1 MAKEIIINAEKEHTR
16 IAIVE
21 DGELVE
27 LYIEN
32 PENERTLGNVFLARV
47 RKVMPSIR
55 AAFVD
60 IGQKQDAFLHF
71 SDLSDNLPELLEF
84 LEDDKPAVGKVVHEA
99 DAQKAKGKRRRPQGR
114 RRGGSKGGGTSEDTS
129 DEEKKDRKKADART
143 RGQRRQAQHR
153 RSKEGSS
160 EGTASS
166 KQPGG
171 EKKQRSEERN
181 AALSSY
187 LKRDAR
193 ILVKITKEPIS
204 NKGSRVSTD
213 ISLAGRF
220 LVLVPLANYV
230 AVSKKIVSYKERRR
244 LRTLAKS
251 LVPEGFGVIVRTVAS
266 GKNAKAL
273 DTDLRLLVEKW
284 RKIEEKLQGSP
295 KPPVLAHEDVNM
307 ASSVIR
313 DLFSDDYDRILI
325 DDQRVYRKT
334 KGYVQAVAP
343 HMAPAVKLHQSKEP
357 IFEVTRIKDDV
368 MEAFESRVDLPSG
381 GYLFIERTEAM
392 HVVDVN
398 SGRSG
403 RGMKQEDSS
412 LKVNLEAARV
422 IARQVRLRDLGG
434 IIVVDF
440 IDLRDEKN
448 KRKVYDELKKEFR
461 RDRAVT
467 KLLPMSD
474 FGLIQITRQRLRP
487 SITTYAN
494 PDGRSNTNGTPGE
507 EESRSSQRR
516 GRTSDKE
523 SRPTKESRST
533 KESRPAKESQTPDKE
548 NQTPEKESRASDKE
562 SRTSSKGG
570 RTSDKESRSSSNA
583 PRTSQGKSERSGKP
597 SAQNQR
603 AADESAENGKEG
615 RSNQRSRGRGSR
627 GGRSKGGAAP
637 PSDVS
642 PEDLVKQMEGWVTQY
657 KADGNR
663 GAVTLKVHPFT
674 AAFLNRR
681 VPNHPTRWFMK
692 HLVRVRV
699 ETDETLDPLVYRF
712 FDARSGEDVTEA
724 KPQDG

>member
-21 DGELVE
+21 HGELVE

-32 PENERTLGNVFLARV
+32 PENERTLGNIFMARV

-71 SDLSDNLPELLEF
+71 SDLSDNLPELIAF
-84 LEDDKPAVGKVVHEA
+84 LDDPKPEVGKVVRESGA
-99 DAQKAKGKRRRPQGR
+99 PSSRGKRRRPRGGR
-114 RRGGSKGGGTSEDTS
+114 RSGSTSGATSEESQPDG
-129 DEEKKDRKKADART
+129 DEKPARKKPDARA

-153 RSKEGSS
+153 RSKQ
-160 EGTASS
+160 A
-166 KQPGG
+166 
-171 EKKQRSEERN
+171 SEEGDG
-181 AALSSY
+181 AAKDKGGGRRREGAEHLSSH
-187 LKRDAR
+187 LKRDGR
-193 ILVKITKEPIS
+193 LLVKIVKEPIS

-251 LVPEGFGVIVRTVAS
+251 LVPEGFGVIVRTVAA

-273 DTDLRLLVEKW
+273 DTDLRLLTERW
-284 RKIEEKLQGSP
+284 RKIEEKLQDHP
-295 KPPVLAHEDVNM
+295 KPPLLVHEDVNM

-325 DDQRVYRKT
+325 DDPRVYRKT

-343 HMAPAVKLHQSKEP
+343 QMAPAVQLHQDKKP
-357 IFEVTRIKDDV
+357 VFEACGIAGDV
-368 MEAFESRVDLPSG
+368 QEAFESRVDLPSG

-398 SGRSG
+398 SGRAG

-487 SITTYAN
+487 SITTYAS
-494 PDGRSNTNGTPGE
+494 PDGRSSTNGATNGT
-507 EESRSSQRR
+507 
-516 GRTSDKE
+516 
-523 SRPTKESRST
+523 
-533 KESRPAKESQTPDKE
+533 
-548 NQTPEKESRASDKE
+548 E
-562 SRTSSKGG
+562 SRTSGKGA
-570 RTSDKESRSSSNA
+570 RTSGRDD
-583 PRTSQGKSERSGKP
+583 RTSGRPSGRPSEKGHVTSEPERRTSGGKGDRTPDEASACSPREAGEQTEQG
-597 SAQNQR
+597 
-603 AADESAENGKEG
+603 NGG
-615 RSNQRSRGRGSR
+615 ARSRNARGKQRRS
-627 GGRSKGGAAP
+627 GGRSGGRSAKPDAEP
-637 PSDVS
+637 DAGANPD
-642 PEDLVKQMEGWVTQY
+642 ELLGQMEAWITQY
-657 KADGNR
+657 KAEGGR
-663 GAVTLKVHPFT
+663 RSVTLRVHPFT

-692 HLVRVRV
+692 HLVRVRL
-699 ETDETLDPLVYRF
+699 ETDETLSPLAYRF
-712 FDARSGEDVTEA
+712 LDPRSGEDVTEA
-724 KPQDG
+724 APSQQGE

>member
-84 LEDDKPAVGKVVHEA
+84 LEDDRPEVGKVVHEA
-99 DAQKAKGKRRRPQGR
+99 DAQKAKGKRRRPKGGR
-114 RRGGSKGGGTSEDTS
+114 RGKSKGGGTSEASS

-153 RSKEGSS
+153 RSKEGSPKESGSS
-160 EGTASS
+160 ERS
-166 KQPGG
+166 GG

-181 AALSSY
+181 AALSSF

-251 LVPEGFGVIVRTVAS
+251 LVPEGFGVIVRTVAA

-357 IFEVTRIKDDV
+357 VFEVARIKDDV

-398 SGRSG
+398 SGRAG

-494 PDGRSNTNGTPGE
+494 PDGRSSTNGASE
-507 EESRSSQRR
+507 EESPTSQRG
-516 GRTSDKE
+516 GRTPGKEKTAGKE
-523 SRPTKESRST
+523 SKTSE
-533 KESRPAKESQTPDKE
+533 KESQTA
-548 NQTPEKESRASDKE
+548 N
-562 SRTSSKGG
+562 KGG
-570 RTSDKESRSSSNA
+570 RTSNKESRSS
-583 PRTSQGKSERSGKP
+583 RGEGGTSQNKSGRAGGS
-597 SAQNQR
+597 SSQNQR
-603 AADESAENGKEG
+603 AADEPEENGKEG

-627 GGRSKGGAAP
+627 GGRSKGGEAAAS
-637 PSDVS
+637 SDVS

-657 KADGNR
+657 KAGGNR

>member
-1 MAKEIIINAEKEHTR
+1 MGKEIIINAEKEHTR
-16 IAIVE
+16 IAITE
-21 DGELVE
+21 NGELVE

-32 PENERTLGNVFLARV
+32 PEHERTLGNVFLARV
-47 RKVMPSIR
+47 RKIMPSIR

-84 LEDDKPAVGKVVHEA
+84 LEAENPEVGKVVREG
-99 DAQKAKGKRRRPQGR
+99 DAHAPKGKRRRPRGGR
-114 RRGGSKGGGTSEDTS
+114 RGKAEASADAEGAGEGD
-129 DEEKKDRKKADART
+129 EKKERKRPDARA

-153 RSKEGSS
+153 RGKPTSEKGEGGKEK
-160 EGTASS
+160 A
-166 KQPGG
+166 G
-171 EKKQRSEERN
+171 EKKERSGPSE
-181 AALSSY
+181 ASLSSH
-187 LKRDAR
+187 LKRDGR
-193 ILVKITKEPIS
+193 ILVKIVKEPIS

-284 RKIEEKLQGSP
+284 RRIEEKLQGSP
-295 KPPVLAHEDVNM
+295 KPPVLVHEDVNM
-307 ASSVIR
+307 ASSIIR

-325 DDQRVYRKT
+325 DDGRLYRKT

-343 HMAPAVKLHQSKEP
+343 HMAPAVQLHQSKQP
-357 IFEVTRIKDDV
+357 IFEATRIKDDV
-368 MEAFESRVDLPSG
+368 TQAFESRVDLPSG

-398 SGRSG
+398 SGRAG
-403 RGMKQEDSS
+403 RGMRQEDSS
-412 LKVNLEAARV
+412 LKVDLEAARV
-422 IARQVRLRDLGG
+422 IARQIRLRDLGG

-448 KRKVYDELKKEFR
+448 RRKVYDELKKEFR

-487 SITTYAN
+487 SITTYASA
-494 PDGRSNTNGTPGE
+494 DGRSHTNGVDDGPGNDKNARTSAKAPNEGERTSPDERRTSGQAPGKGERTPSRRRDEDRPSDDAGGQGRRDAGE
-507 EESRSSQRR
+507 PAGNGKGNSRGQTSRGTSRR
-516 GRTSDKE
+516 GGG
-523 SRPTKESRST
+523 
-533 KESRPAKESQTPDKE
+533 RPAKQDVDAEAGAS
-548 NQTPEKESRASDKE
+548 PEELLGQMEAWITRYKA
-562 SRTSSKGG
+562 GG
-570 RTSDKESRSSSNA
+570 GSRS
-583 PRTSQGKSERSGKP
+583 
-597 SAQNQR
+597 
-603 AADESAENGKEG
+603 
-615 RSNQRSRGRGSR
+615 
-627 GGRSKGGAAP
+627 
-637 PSDVS
+637 
-642 PEDLVKQMEGWVTQY
+642 
-657 KADGNR
+657 
-663 GAVTLKVHPFT
+663 VTLRVHPFT

-681 VPNHPTRWFMK
+681 VPNHPTRWFMR
-692 HLVRVRV
+692 HLVRIRL
-699 ETDETLDPLVYRF
+699 ETDEALHPLAYRF
-712 FDARSGEDVTEA
+712 LDSRSGEDVTEA
-724 KPQDG
+724 EPENG

>member
-32 PENERTLGNVFLARV
+32 PENERTLGNIFLARV

-84 LEDDKPAVGKVVHEA
+84 LEDDKPEVGKVVHEA
-99 DAQKAKGKRRRPQGR
+99 DQQKGKGRRRRPQGG
-114 RRGGSKGGGTSEDTS
+114 RRGGTGGGETSEASS
-129 DEEKKDRKKADART
+129 DEEKKDRKKAGART

-153 RSKEGSS
+153 RSKNGGSKENRSSGQS
-160 EGTASS
+160 EKDRKGRSDERSAS
-166 KQPGG
+166 
-171 EKKQRSEERN
+171 
-181 AALSSY
+181 LSSC

-251 LVPEGFGVIVRTVAS
+251 LVPDGFGVIVRTVAS

-295 KPPVLAHEDVNM
+295 NPPVLTHEDVNM

-343 HMAPAVKLHQSKEP
+343 HMAPAVKLHQSKKP
-357 IFEVTRIKDDV
+357 IFEETRIKDDV

-398 SGRSG
+398 SGRAG

-461 RDRAVT
+461 KDRAVT

-494 PDGRSNTNGTPGE
+494 PDGRSSTNGVTDE
-507 EESRSSQRR
+507 DA
-516 GRTSDKE
+516 GRTSQ
-523 SRPTKESRST
+523 RGAR
-533 KESRPAKESQTPDKE
+533 
-548 NQTPEKESRASDKE
+548 TPEKERKTSEKDGQTSSKT
-562 SRTSSKGG
+562 SRTSDEDG
-570 RTSDKESRSSSNA
+570 RA
-583 PRTSQGKSERSGKP
+583 PGKTGRTSQGKSERSGG
-597 SAQNQR
+597 SFEGQHQR
-603 AADESAENGKEG
+603 AADEPAENGKAG
-615 RSNQRSRGRGSR
+615 RSTQKSRGRSRGSR
-627 GGRSKGGAAP
+627 GGRSKGGDAAA

-642 PEDLVKQMEGWVTQY
+642 PEDLVKQMERWVTDY
-657 KADGNR
+657 KAGGNR

-699 ETDETLDPLVYRF
+699 ETDETLDPLAYRF
-712 FDARSGEDVTEA
+712 FDARSGDDVTGA
-724 KPQDG
+724 KPPDD

>member
-21 DGELVE
+21 GGELVE

-32 PENERTLGNVFLARV
+32 PEHERTLGNVFLARV
-47 RKVMPSIR
+47 RKIMPSIR

-71 SDLSDNLPELLEF
+71 SDLSDNLPELLEY
-84 LEDDKPAVGKVVHEA
+84 LESDKPAVGKVVHDGDDQA
-99 DAQKAKGKRRRPQGR
+99 PKGKRRRPQGG
-114 RRGGSKGGGTSEDTS
+114 RRGKSETSAQEEDEG
-129 DEEKKDRKKADART
+129 DEKKERKKPDAQA

-153 RSKEGSS
+153 RSKPASEKGAKGEGGGGRSGRKARTGPS
-160 EGTASS
+160 EAS
-166 KQPGG
+166 
-171 EKKQRSEERN
+171 
-181 AALSSY
+181 LSSH
-187 LKRDAR
+187 LKRDGR
-193 ILVKITKEPIS
+193 ILVKIVKEPIS

-244 LRTLAKS
+244 LRALAKS

-273 DTDLRLLVEKW
+273 DTDLRLLVDRW
-284 RKIEEKLQGSP
+284 RRIEEKLQGSP
-295 KPPVLAHEDVNM
+295 KPPLCVHEDVNM
-307 ASSVIR
+307 ASSIIR

-325 DDQRVYRKT
+325 DDQRLYRKT

-343 HMAPAVKLHQSKEP
+343 QMAPAVQLHQSKQP
-357 IFEVTRIKDDV
+357 IFEATRIKKDV
-368 MEAFESRVDLPSG
+368 QEAFESRVDLPSG

-398 SGRSG
+398 SGRAG
-403 RGMKQEDSS
+403 RGMRQEDSS
-412 LKVNLEAARV
+412 LKVDLEAARV
-422 IARQVRLRDLGG
+422 IARQIRLRDLGG

-448 KRKVYDELKKEFR
+448 RRKVYDELKKEFR

-487 SITTYAN
+487 SITTYASA
-494 PDGRSNTNGTPGE
+494 DGRSHANGADADANGQEARTSGKGE
-507 EESRSSQRR
+507 
-516 GRTSDKE
+516 RTSDE
-523 SRPTKESRST
+523 
-533 KESRPAKESQTPDKE
+533 PAGKG
-548 NQTPEKESRASDKE
+548 R
-562 SRTSSKGG
+562 RTSDEAADKGKRTSDPPAGKGG
-570 RTSDKESRSSSNA
+570 RTS
-583 PRTSQGKSERSGKP
+583 GG
-597 SAQNQR
+597 
-603 AADESAENGKEG
+603 GG
-615 RSNQRSRGRGSR
+615 SRGRSEAEEPAERNGQKGGRGRRSQGSSRRGRPAKREAEPEASASPDELLGEMEEWITRYKTGGSR
-627 GGRSKGGAAP
+627 RS
-637 PSDVS
+637 
-642 PEDLVKQMEGWVTQY
+642 
-657 KADGNR
+657 
-663 GAVTLKVHPFT
+663 VTLQVHPFT

-692 HLVRVRV
+692 HLVRVRL
-699 ETDETLDPLVYRF
+699 ETDETLHPLAYRF
-712 FDARSGEDVTEA
+712 LDPRSGEDVTEA
-724 KPQDG
+724 EPENG

>member
-84 LEDDKPAVGKVVHEA
+84 LEDDKPEVGKIVHEA

-114 RRGGSKGGGTSEDTS
+114 RQGGLQGGETSEASS
-129 DEEKKDRKKADART
+129 DEEKKDRKKAGART

-153 RSKEGSS
+153 RSKGGAPK
-160 EGTASS
+160 GTASS
-166 KQPGG
+166 EQSGG
-171 EKKQRSEERN
+171 EKKRSEERN

-251 LVPEGFGVIVRTVAS
+251 LVPEGFGVIVRTVAA

-284 RKIEEKLQGSP
+284 RRIEEKLQGSP

-325 DDQRVYRKT
+325 DDPRVYRKT

-357 IFEVTRIKDDV
+357 IFEVARIKDDV

-494 PDGRSNTNGTPGE
+494 PDGRSNTNGTSE
-507 EESRSSQRR
+507 EESPTSQR
-516 GRTSDKE
+516 GGQTSRKE
-523 SRPTKESRST
+523 SRTPEKENRASGKESR
-533 KESRPAKESQTPDKE
+533 
-548 NQTPEKESRASDKE
+548 TPEKESQTA
-562 SRTSSKGG
+562 SKGG
-570 RTSDKESRSSSNA
+570 RTPEKEGRSSSNGG
-583 PRTSQGKSERSGKP
+583 RTSQSKSGRSGGS

-603 AADESAENGKEG
+603 AADESAENDKGD
-615 RSNQRSRGRGSR
+615 RSNQRSRGHSRGSR
-627 GGRSKGGAAP
+627 GGRSKGGEAAA

-657 KADGNR
+657 KAGGNR

-724 KPQDG
+724 KPPDD